1 MPGADTHMPGS
12 IGAVMDRSEKSLA
25 EIRKRIDSIDDRL
38 HDLLMERA
46 ALVQSVVETKTG
58 ASGPAYRPGREA
70 DILRRL
76 VDRHEGRFPLVPL
89 ILIWRQIISASL
101 GIQEKFLVAVYAAD
115 EEDARQEVAEI
126 HFGAATPF
134 SIQRT
139 VAGVFNQVTQ
149 GNASV
154 GILPFPAEGDDAP
167 WWPRL
172 VRDGKGPHGRQGPS
186 IVARLPFVPTGR
198 HSGPSHDSL
207 VIAMQPPQ
215 PSERDRSVVVV
226 TAETGISRARILGAF
241 QSHALEPRT
250 TLTHQD
256 DRSRDFS
263 LFLIEV
269 DGFFG
274 SDDDGIAA
282 IAEDIG
288 GEEPAL
294 VQVLGAYAEPFA
306 RADIEGQQ
314 GGGEP

>member
-1 MPGADTHMPGS
+1 
-12 IGAVMDRSEKSLA
+12 MDRSEKSLA
-25 EIRKRIDSIDDRL
+25 EVRKRIDSIDDQL

-46 ALVQSVVETKTG
+46 GLVRSVAG
-58 ASGPAYRPGREA
+58 AKAGSSGPAYRPGREA

-76 VDRHEGRFPLVPL
+76 VDRHEGEFPLVPL

-101 GIQEKFLVAVYAAD
+101 GIQEDFLIAVHAAG
-115 EEDARQEVAEI
+115 EEDPRREVAEI

-134 SIQRT
+134 STHRT
-139 VAGVFNQVTQ
+139 VAGVFNAVTQ

-154 GILPFPAEGDDAP
+154 GILPFPADGEDAP

-172 VRDGKGPHGRQGPS
+172 VRDGEGPRGDERPS

-198 HSGPSHDSL
+198 HSSLSHDSL

-215 PSERDRSVVVV
+215 PSQGDRSIVVV

-241 QSHALEPRT
+241 QSHGLAPRT

-256 DRSRDFS
+256 DRSRDFT

-274 SDDDGIAA
+274 SDDDRVVA

-288 GEEPAL
+288 GEEAAL
-294 VQVLGAYAEPFA
+294 VQVLGAYAEPFT
-306 RADIEGQQ
+306 REDVQVQ
-314 GGGEP
+314 KGGGEP

>member
-1 MPGADTHMPGS
+1 
-12 IGAVMDRSEKSLA
+12 MDRSEKSLA
-25 EIRKRIDSIDDRL
+25 EVRKRIDSIDDRL

-46 ALVQSVVETKTG
+46 ALVRSAVEAKFR
-58 ASGPAYRPGREA
+58 SRGPVYRPGREA

-76 VDRHEGRFPLVPL
+76 VDRHEGEFPLVPL

-101 GIQEKFLVAVYAAD
+101 AIQEDFQVAVYASE
-115 EEDARQEVAEI
+115 EEDPRREVAEI

-134 SIQRT
+134 SIHRT
-139 VAGVFNQVTQ
+139 VAGVFNAVTQ

-172 VRDGKGPHGRQGPS
+172 VRDGEGPHGDAGPS

-198 HSGPSHDSL
+198 QSSLFPDSL

-215 PSERDRSVVVV
+215 PSEGDRSVVVV
-226 TAETGISRARILGAF
+226 TAETGISRASILSAF
-241 QSHALEPRT
+241 QSRGLSPRT

-269 DGFFG
+269 EGFIG
-274 SDDDGIAA
+274 SEDDRIVA

-288 GEEPAL
+288 GEELAL
-294 VQVLGAYAEPFA
+294 VQVLGAYAEPFG
-306 RADIEGQQ
+306 REDIEVRQ

>member
-1 MPGADTHMPGS
+1 
-12 IGAVMDRSEKSLA
+12 MDRSEKSLA
-25 EIRKRIDSIDDRL
+25 EVRKRIDSIDDRL

-46 ALVQSVVETKTG
+46 ALVPSAVRAKAG
-58 ASGPAYRPGREA
+58 SSGLAYRPGREA

-76 VDRHEGRFPLVPL
+76 VDRHEGKFPLVSL

-101 GIQEKFLVAVYAAD
+101 GIQENFLVAVYAAE
-115 EEDARQEVAEI
+115 EEDPRREVAEV

-134 SIQRT
+134 SIHRT
-139 VAGVFNQVTQ
+139 VAGVFNAVTQ

-154 GILPFPAEGDDAP
+154 GILPFPTEEEDAP

-172 VRDGKGPHGRQGPS
+172 VREGKGPRGDEAPS

-198 HSGPSHDSL
+198 HASLSHDSL

-215 PSERDRSVVVV
+215 PSEGDRSIVVV
-226 TAETGISRARILGAF
+226 TAETGISRASILGAF
-241 QSHALEPRT
+241 QSYGLEPRT

-256 DRSRDFS
+256 DRSRDFT

-269 DGFFG
+269 EGFIG
-274 SDDDGIAA
+274 SDDDRVATIT
-282 IAEDIG
+282 EDIG

-306 RADIEGQQ
+306 HGDIEVQK

>member
-1 MPGADTHMPGS
+1 
-12 IGAVMDRSEKSLA
+12 MDRSEKSLA
-25 EIRKRIDSIDDRL
+25 EIRKRIDSIDDQL

-46 ALVQSVVETKTG
+46 ALARSVAEPK
-58 ASGPAYRPGREA
+58 SGSGGSAYRPGREA

-76 VDRHEGRFPLVPL
+76 VDRHQGEFPLVPL

-101 GIQEKFLVAVYAAD
+101 GLQEKFLVAVYAA
-115 EEDARQEVAEI
+115 EEDARQEVAEM
-126 HFGAATPF
+126 HFGAAAPY
-134 SIQRT
+134 SIHRT
-139 VAGVFNQVTQ
+139 VAGVFNAVTQ
-149 GNASV
+149 GNASA

-172 VRDGKGPHGRQGPS
+172 VRDGKGPQGGQGPS
-186 IVARLPFVPTGR
+186 IVARLPFVPTRR
-198 HSGPSHDSL
+198 HSSPSHDSL
-207 VIAMQPPQ
+207 MIAMQPPQ
-215 PSERDRSVVVV
+215 PSGRDRTVVVV
-226 TAETGISRARILGAF
+226 TAETGISRGRILAAF
-241 QSHALEPRT
+241 QSHGLEPRT

-256 DRSRDFS
+256 DVSRDVT
-263 LFLIEV
+263 LFLVEV

-274 SDDDGIAA
+274 SDDDRVGG

-306 RADIEGQQ
+306 REDIEVRK